1 MRKALGLVLLTLGA
15 AGAVFG
21 AVVAGPEIDAGSAVS
36 AIALISGAA
45 LVIRGRKK

>member
-1 MRKALGLVLLTLGA
+1 MRKALGLLLLTLGA
-15 AGAVFG
+15 SGAALAL
-21 AVVAGPEIDAGSAVS
+21 AVPGPEIDAGSAVS